1 MKMLLFAA
9 ALAAIPYAALA
20 VTPPQVEVQNAQI
33 SGVVREQDINGL
45 PVANALV
52 AISGPVTEQT
62 HTDAKGDFSF
72 SLAPGIYRIDVTK
85 GGYLPAVLRDL
96 VLIQGENVPLTIAL
110 TPASL
115 TQLRTIAQVSVS
127 RGSSINTGTASIEF
141 LGSQAITNLANP
153 QINDILQQLPETT
166 IQHMGS
172 QPDTTIILG
181 GAQPYETQ
189 VLIDGHPISMGQ
201 FGVWLTEYF
210 SSFLLSGVETQ
221 VGPGNTTPF
230 ANTAV
235 GGTANLITPS
245 FSARPQFQF
254 VTGVDSFLSQYSNF
268 LTSDSFGRLSWVL
281 GAGYGSSN
289 GPYFRGFHCVVL
301 PNNVAQDNTPAS
313 NGVIQFCDDS
323 SGSLFTKG
331 EILKFR
337 YDFSSATS
345 FEAGFIGSQG
355 GYLPQGI
362 SYGQY
367 LGSTLIDGCLS
378 SPVTMPA
385 TAPPTPGGIPLFCT
399 DPKYAGLIGHRI
411 PAYAWYPGS
420 DVFNNQPIFT
430 GQFRTS
436 IGNDTLLIRP
446 YAGNI
451 ERIIAGQEEEYYPYT
466 WGPLNASPGVTTQF
480 ESACNNNNF
489 LSYIP
494 MKPVFSGGQEL
505 CLQDPFSEFEQD
517 KLYGTTVS
525 YLHPFGD
532 NLITFNYDFHGDRTF
547 AYYNAPSQIATPN
560 TLERYTTFSLTGDL
574 KILPNLALHLGVYD
588 TIWKLAGLQP
598 GTPTASGSIPLLPL
612 TRTVNRFDP
621 HLALVYQP
629 HGSVSYRLAWGTSET
644 YPFSGQVSGLPENT
658 PPSATFP
665 GGFITEKNPLLNPE
679 VATEFGGGVDYRVPY
694 GATFSL
700 DLQDTTIHNVFET
713 LTIPN
718 FFPTGQ
724 ALVKP
729 FNAALLHAELAAI
742 RYNYAPSVGLGYYIS
757 FAFERSIAY
766 GVPATFYP
774 TVASGTSALPVNGV
788 EICGEGEGT
797 PGTITCI
804 PYMKGY
810 GQVSYQFADGA
821 YTNLGLEFE
830 GKNNAYFQP
839 PFVQLDFTY
848 RHPITRWLDAQLAF
862 QNLLNN
868 NAYQY
873 IPEPGAGVPIT
884 AGQVNGAGMGV
895 QTSELST
902 LVPAPPRTARFELR
916 WHPVS
921 R

>member
-1 MKMLLFAA
+1 LLKTLSFAA
-9 ALAAIPYAALA
+9 ALAAFPLAAIA
-20 VTPPQVEVQNAQI
+20 QTPPPPGQNATVT
-33 SGVVREQDINGL
+33 GTVRSQAGAPIAG
-45 PVANALV
+45 ALV
-52 AISGPVTEQT
+52 VISGPASMRTR
-62 HTDAKGDFSF
+62 TDANGAFSF
-72 SLAPGIYRIDVTK
+72 SLAPGIYRIDVTQ

-96 VLIQGENVPLTIAL
+96 VLVQGENVPLSIAL
-110 TPASL
+110 TAASL
-115 TQLRTIAQVSVS
+115 TQLRTIAQVSVT
-127 RGSSINTGTASIEF
+127 RGSSINTGTASIEY
-141 LGSQAITNLANP
+141 LPSQAITNLANP
-153 QINDILQQLPETT
+153 QINDVLQQLPETT

-210 SSFLLSGVETQ
+210 SSFLLAGVETQ

-245 FSARPQFQF
+245 FSNKPQFQF
-254 VTGVDSFLSQYSNF
+254 VTGIDSFNSQYSN
-268 LTSDSFGRLSWVL
+268 LLASDSFGRLSWVL

-289 GPYFRGFHCVVL
+289 GPYFKGFHCVVL
-301 PNNVAQDNTPAS
+301 PNNTLQDNSPAS
-313 NGVIQFCDDS
+313 NGIIQFCDDS

-331 EILKFR
+331 EILKLR

-367 LGSTLIDGCLS
+367 LGTTLVDACLPS
-378 SPVTMPA
+378 Q
-385 TAPPTPGGIPLFCT
+385 PLFCN
-399 DPKYAGLIGHRI
+399 DPKYSGLIGQRI

-420 DVFNNQPIFT
+420 DVFSNQPIFT

-451 ERIIAGQEEEYYPYT
+451 ERIIAGQAEQYYPYT
-466 WGPLNASPGVTTQF
+466 WGPPGATSGTTRTNF
-480 ESACNNNNF
+480 ETACNNNNF

-494 MKPVFSGGQEL
+494 TTPVFSGGQEL

-517 KLYGTTVS
+517 KLYGTTLS

-560 TLERYTTFSLTGDL
+560 TLERYTTISLTGDL
-574 KILPNLALHLGVYD
+574 KIIQNLSMRVGLYD

-598 GTPTASGSIPLLPL
+598 GTPVAGVVPLLPL
-612 TRTVNRFDP
+612 TRTVDRFDP

-679 VATEFGGGVDYRVPY
+679 VATEFSGGADYRVPN
-694 GATFSL
+694 GATLSI

-718 FFPTGQ
+718 FFSTGQ

-729 FNAALLHAELAAI
+729 FNAALLHAELASI
-742 RYNYAPSVGLGYYIS
+742 RYNYAPPIGLGYYVS
-757 FAFERSIAY
+757 FALERSIAY
-766 GVPATFYP
+766 GIPSTFYP
-774 TVASGTSALPVNGV
+774 TLSSGNSALPVNGV
-788 EICGEGEGT
+788 QICGEGEGT

-821 YTNLGLEFE
+821 YTDLGLEFE

-848 RHPITRWLDAQLAF
+848 RHPITGWLDAQFAV

-873 IPEPGAGVPIT
+873 IPQPDSGTPIT
-884 AGQVNGAGMGV
+884 SGQVNGAGMLV
-895 QTSELST
+895 QSSLPSA

-916 WHPVS
+916 WHQPPS
-921 R
+921 SSP